1 MAGNIGEFELINVTM
16 MSKLS
21 AHVEPEW
28 NLPFWRQRERERVV
42 AHNSTL
48 RPNYIASVSDVYC
61 RLSNAFSLVYFDFNT
76 INSTLN
82 VVVWHFWLFLS
93 VN

>member
-28 NLPFWRQRERERVV
+28 NLPFWRRDRERERVV
-42 AHNSTL
+42 AQIPHYDQIIS
-48 RPNYIASVSDVYC
+48 PVYQMC
-61 RLSNAFSLVYFDFNT
+61 IVG
-76 INSTLN
+76 
-82 VVVWHFWLFLS
+82 
-93 VN
+93 